1 MTRQPAL
8 LENSLNVVSAGALD
22 TISPAMARADNTFV
36 ARSLLDLGRAL
47 EAAAARPRT
56 GPLAIDL
63 VGHSTRDHQL
73 LRLGSTTIDALDLG
87 VLRWFEAVA
96 DSGILRELGAACLR
110 LLGCATAMTP
120 SGRRTIRLLAAVLGI
135 PVYGTRK
142 RISRMH
148 HTDRGFNPQFH
159 HVLVSSS

>member
-1 MTRQPAL
+1 MVT
-8 LENSLNVVSAGALD
+8 SLNVVSAGALE
-22 TISPAMARADNTFV
+22 TVSAAMARAEHTV
-36 ARSLLDLGRAL
+36 IASSLHDLGRAL
-47 EAAAARPRT
+47 ETAAARPRG

-73 LRLGSTTIDALDLG
+73 LRLGSTVIDALDLG

-96 DSGILRELGAACLR
+96 HSRILRRLDAACLR

-120 SGRRTIRLLAAVLGI
+120 SGRRTMRLLAAVLGI

-148 HTDRGFNPQFH
+148 HTDRGFNPLFH
-159 HVLVSSS
+159 HVLISSS